1 MLLPAC
7 RLACVCVLLVSAAGL
22 AAGLAAAGE
31 SAEDFV
37 RRAHAAAR
45 GDETSAADPAA
56 SPAFLFASAARLEP
70 REPSH
75 FSNLGSA
82 LMNTANNEPATDAAV
97 QLYVH
102 AERAYRRAAR
112 LWRRGRPKDA
122 LPESTRAAIRAI
134 RGDVKTLHENCRL
147 RFDENCR
154 DMPEASPTFRQRTPL
169 SDTGAL
175 AIVAQA
181 LKTSSSPAAAPNAPP
196 PKSSAAQKRFLKQQY
211 GTGAGRVLQLD
222 DSADALRADPMA
234 QVAWNFRDG
243 DFATS
248 TAWPKTGGD
257 ANATGTTWP
266 ATKRA
271 ITRLKRTLLAA
282 GFYQDNVLDVLQ
294 EDIYQGYSPE
304 RTSKQGIGSGMRAR
318 DQLLERIEAYEART
332 ASAQDP
338 TARHQR
344 TVLSYLV
351 RLFFAGLT
359 VDSRLLREEIG
370 DDAMALL
377 FLDSGG
383 LGILERHPLEQ
394 VHKRGKRSAGKRRRK
409 KRRRKKRRR
418 TGEAGERNVTEGDK
432 NAYAISSRVQITPI
446 REDLHVITDW
456 HQTQSRE
463 TVEPVMYIG
472 GDSRG
477 LVWAQPP
484 IRTEQVLDLCTGSGV
499 QGIVAARYYADRVVL
514 VDFNPRA
521 VRFARMNV
529 VLNGLEDKATV
540 VLGDLYGAL
549 DTNEPPRAW
558 GRAAKDALGTS
569 SWGKFGAILANPP
582 FLPIAEGSIGQNAYG
597 DGGPDGERVFR
608 RIVEEAPLHLT
619 PQGRVHITSN
629 LLDPHVFDHKLWK
642 WWSTHLKDNWE
653 TDRVT
658 GHRER
663 YMRAPSGQVAAF
675 HMIRS
680 EIWTQA
686 DYGQVVE
693 DHSMGEALKIAGIE
707 YATKGFIFIYA
718 NREPERAHQHSSYT
732 VHNDHHSIWN
742 VVSTNKS
749 AAHALLEKY
758 HNLDGHFDG
767 ESYPFGSGYPYK
779 YYVGSLVDDAE
790 ESVELEL

>member
-282 GFYQDNVLDVLQ
+282 GFSKTMCSVLK
-294 EDIYQGYSPE
+294 DIYQGYSPE
-304 RTSKQGIGSGMRAR
+304 QTSAGIGGTCAR

-338 TARHQR
+338 TAHQR

-359 VDSRLLREEIG
+359 VDSGCCVRRSTMPWPCFFWTVEVWAFWNG
-370 DDAMALL
+370 T
-377 FLDSGG
+377 
-383 LGILERHPLEQ
+383 PLEQ
-394 VHKRGKRSAGKRRRK
+394 VHERGKRSAGKRRRK

-418 TGEAGERNVTEGDK
+418 AGEAGERNVTEGDK
-432 NAYAISSRVQITPI
+432 NDYAISSRVQITPI

-619 PQGRVHITSN
+619 PRPGTLLPTCSTSR
-629 LLDPHVFDHKLWK
+629 LRP
-642 WWSTHLKDNWE
+642 
-653 TDRVT
+653 
-658 GHRER
+658 
-663 YMRAPSGQVAAF
+663 
-675 HMIRS
+675 
-680 EIWTQA
+680 
-686 DYGQVVE
+686 
-693 DHSMGEALKIAGIE
+693 
-707 YATKGFIFIYA
+707 
-718 NREPERAHQHSSYT
+718 
-732 VHNDHHSIWN
+732 
-742 VVSTNKS
+742 
-749 AAHALLEKY
+749 
-758 HNLDGHFDG
+758 
-767 ESYPFGSGYPYK
+767 
-779 YYVGSLVDDAE
+779 
-790 ESVELEL
+790 